1 MRLLRTLGDCTPKFA
16 FQSSNSKVALETQK
30 PNHRSVKT
38 RTETPEMPSPKKTT
52 TQLTGSKSHP
62 ETAQKPP
69 PTTSARQVSTCSTW
83 PNSDLG
89 SHLNRVVKR
98 TAHFSTSKLPF
109 RCYRHQCSNIS
120 VVMSFQ
126 KWHRASPALPARKR
140 SSTSLFSP
148 SFGIHHLR
156 LRRLESSWRTRAW
169 MIPLTIFR
177 DGLMSSL

>member
-1 MRLLRTLGDCTPKFA
+1 
-16 FQSSNSKVALETQK
+16 
-30 PNHRSVKT
+30 
-38 RTETPEMPSPKKTT
+38 MPSPKKTT

-140 SSTSLFSP
+140 SSTSLFFTIIWHPPPTIEATGVFVEDKGLDDS
-148 SFGIHHLR
+148 SNHLQ
-156 LRRLESSWRTRAW
+156 RRLNELVITR
-169 MIPLTIFR
+169 IQNNLQQSGVTRGCEPHQRSVSRSNTLTK
-177 DGLMSSL
+177 